1 MKKLIP
7 IMALIASLGAQVEAQ
22 DWHSL
27 TATHNL
33 SEDRQVL
40 RLQRGDQNTY
50 GFLDLFGKKA
60 DFESVYAEFRA
71 RKDIGKGFSVG
82 LEYNGG
88 TDVKDLVRPHL
99 AYSTELGPVFL
110 DVKFSP
116 LESTLGQGQQLGF
129 YGSVALPLGFKVES
143 WVDFDYKNGKI
154 TPLGEIEASKELSK
168 DLDLVARAE
177 KYPWQES
184 LQYSLGA
191 KLKF

>member
-7 IMALIASLGAQVEAQ
+7 IIALIASLCTQAKAQ

-116 LESTLGQGQQLGF
+116 LESTLEKLLGF
-129 YGSVALPLGFKVES
+129 AVNYGTSCPNYIYTTWAA
-143 WVDFDYKNGKI
+143 KND
-154 TPLGEIEASKELSK
+154 EIIGIL
-168 DLDLVARAE
+168 
-177 KYPWQES
+177 
-184 LQYSLGA
+184 
-191 KLKF
+191 

>member
-7 IMALIASLGAQVEAQ
+7 IIALIASLCTQAKAQ

-33 SEDRQVL
+33 SEKKQVL

-60 DFESVYAEFRA
+60 DFESVYGEFRA
-71 RKDIGKGFSVG
+71 RKDLGKGFSAG
-82 LEYNGG
+82 IEYNGG
-88 TDVKDLVRPHL
+88 TGVKDLVRPHI
-99 AYSTELGPVFL
+99 AYSKELGPVFL

-116 LESTLGQGQQLGF
+116 LESTLEKGQQLGL
-129 YGSVALPLGFKVES
+129 YESAKLPLGFGLES
-143 WVDFDYKNGKI
+143 WVDLDYKDGKI
-154 TPLGEIEASKELSK
+154 TPLGEIEASKELTK
-168 DLDLVARAE
+168 DLYLVARAE
-177 KYPWQES
+177 KYPWQENS
-184 LQYSLGA
+184 QYSLGA